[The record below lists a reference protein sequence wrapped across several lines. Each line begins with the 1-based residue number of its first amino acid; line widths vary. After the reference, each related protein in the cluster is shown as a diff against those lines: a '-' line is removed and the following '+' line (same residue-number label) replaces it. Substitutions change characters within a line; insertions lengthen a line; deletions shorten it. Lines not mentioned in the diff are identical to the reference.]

1 MKPCRPCINLYI
13 KSFSGS
19 TNTVVISLWKSISW
33 MVERSAAPFSHQLVG
48 GSSQRKTHF
57 FFISNAFC
65 NSDSV
70 FLNFLINWPSNV
82 ASVLLNTYKHHHTET
97 ILIFYYMPRPRN
109 ISCPCDLFFIF
120 IIIFTVINH
129 VVSWIRTHFF
139 FFGIRPIILQKFN
152 LRVLLS
158 ISLHW
163 RCL

>member
-1 MKPCRPCINLYI
+1 MKPCRPCINLYF

-97 ILIFYYMPRPRN
+97 ILIFT
-109 ISCPCDLFFIF
+109 ICLDLEIF
-120 IIIFTVINH
+120 RVHVIYF
-129 VVSWIRTHFF
+129 SFSSSF
-139 FFGIRPIILQKFN
+139 
-152 LRVLLS
+152 
-158 ISLHW
+158 SLW
-163 RCL
+163 LIM